1 MLPSARIV
9 VLVAIAPLGALA
21 SCHSSG
27 SGDAAGPDPA
37 ASSADHHVATVY
49 QVTHKSHRGVIRL
62 DVGDSFEVPDEA
74 TSTYRVDLSDPSLF
88 RADTASHYTAI
99 TSGPSRLLVWVD
111 PICHEADAH
120 ACGRSQERWS
130 VQLLVR

>member
-1 MLPSARIV
+1 MLRPRRIV
-9 VLVAIAPLGALA
+9 LLTWVALLGALA
-21 SCHSSG
+21 SCHSNGSGEPSG
-27 SGDAAGPDPA
+27 SAPT
-37 ASSADHHVATVY
+37 ASSAEHHVATVY

-88 RADTASHYTAI
+88 RADTATHYTAI

-111 PICHEADAH
+111 PICHEADAA
-120 ACGRSQERWS
+120 ACGRSKERWS

>member
-1 MLPSARIV
+1 MSTAARSLLFAAGLPLIALVSCRAQDSDRPAGPAPSAST
-9 VLVAIAPLGALA
+9 AAP
-21 SCHSSG
+21 HT
-27 SGDAAGPDPA
+27 P
-37 ASSADHHVATVY
+37 TVF
-49 QVTHKSHRGVIRL
+49 QVTRKSHRGVIRL

-74 TSTYRVDLSDPSLF
+74 TSNYRTELSDPTIF

-99 TSGPSRLLVWVD
+99 ASGPSRLIVLLD
-111 PICHEADAH
+111 PICREADAA